1 MNSIEHIDS
10 GRLSREQM
18 QASDFQDIRRHVADR
33 LFNDPSFTVFDAM
46 FEMSE
51 AAENYLAE
59 LSRHFPSNMLW
70 VGGSMG
76 RREMM
81 PNSDIDLFVVYD
93 DEDQPRNE
101 IIVYGVDKFEIGHI
115 TKDRLRDLLQYSYVD
130 ANRFIDG
137 RGIGPVPTDEIGQMI
152 REVNTQDR
160 QHANNLCEY
169 FYYRYFD
176 FTQKTTDMGPN
187 LKYSTGSSRDTI
199 FFNMMSRIE
208 TGEFPA
214 SRGSL
219 PEIISVMKTANQNH
233 GVTPP
238 IEAVNLI
245 FTVKNAAISVFD
257 KTGDRRSR
265 YVSHHSLGLI
275 YDYCRD
281 KFVALGY
288 KDANHFIQSYKAAR
302 REIEF
307 SVDSLF
313 NAVLNNHPDKEAFKE
328 IIDLPTD
335 ELVKRTVEII
345 QNADL
350 DNPQSLIS
358 FSSWMLMRRRPDTQQ
373 MDAIARSLMSQ
384 SIDRVWG
391 GLMAVACSPDTSDL
405 MLSELS
411 EWLYENEKGAYLLK
425 LITRNPKS
433 SRETKEKALRYY
445 KDKEIIM

>member
-1 MNSIEHIDS
+1 MNSLEHIGS
-10 GRLSREQM
+10 RELSPEQM
-18 QASDFQDIRRHVADR
+18 QAGDFQDIRRHVSER

-51 AAENYLAE
+51 AAEDYLAK
-59 LSRHFPSNMLW
+59 LSTHFPSNMLW
-70 VGGSMG
+70 VGGSLG

-81 PNSDIDLFVVYD
+81 PNSDIDLFVIYD

-101 IIVYGVDKFEIGHI
+101 IIVHGVDKFEIGHI
-115 TKDRLRDLLQYSYVD
+115 TKNRLRGLLQYSYVD

-137 RGIGPVPTDEIGQMI
+137 RGIGLVPVDEIGQMI
-152 REVNTQDR
+152 REVNTEDR
-160 QHANNLCEY
+160 QHANNICEY

-214 SRGSL
+214 FRGRL
-219 PEIISVMKTANQNH
+219 PEIISVMRNADENH
-233 GVTPP
+233 GVAPP
-238 IEAVNLI
+238 FEAVNMI

-257 KTGDRRSR
+257 KTGDRRSK

-275 YDYCRD
+275 YDFCRD

-288 KDANHFIQSYKAAR
+288 KDADHFIQSYKAAR

-313 NAVLNNHPDKEAFKE
+313 NAILNNHPDMDTFKE

-335 ELVKRTVEII
+335 ELVKRTLNII
-345 QNADL
+345 EDAEL

-358 FSSWMLMRRRPDTQQ
+358 FTSWMLMRRRPATLQ
-373 MDAIARSLMSQ
+373 MDAIARSLMTQ

-391 GLMAVACSPDTSDL
+391 GLMAVACSPDTSDEV
-405 MLSELS
+405 LSDLS
-411 EWLYENEKGAYLLK
+411 DWLYENEKGAYLLK

-433 SRETKEKALRYY
+433 SQETKQKALRYY
-445 KDKEIIM
+445 RDKEIIM